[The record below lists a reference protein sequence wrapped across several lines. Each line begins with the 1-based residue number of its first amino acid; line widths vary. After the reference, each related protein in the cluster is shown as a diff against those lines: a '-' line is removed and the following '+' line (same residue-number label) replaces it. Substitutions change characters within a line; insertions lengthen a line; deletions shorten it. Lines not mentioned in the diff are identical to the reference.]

1 MSYAK
6 TAIYS
11 NLTANSLI
19 LERDEGG
26 RIYVFLRKKGRVKN
40 LIIGVARLGHG
51 GGCGGGDLIL

>member
-26 RIYVFLRKKGRVKN
+26 RIYVFLRKKRKGKELNNRRGKT
-40 LIIGVARLGHG
+40 GSWRRLWRW
-51 GGCGGGDLIL
+51 